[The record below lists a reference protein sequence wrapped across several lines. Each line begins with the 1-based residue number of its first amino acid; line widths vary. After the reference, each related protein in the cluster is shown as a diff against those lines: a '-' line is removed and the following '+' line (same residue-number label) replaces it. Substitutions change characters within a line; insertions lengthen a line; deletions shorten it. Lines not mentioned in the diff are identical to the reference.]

1 MAPLEKTIFHHL
13 LSVGGEAFITGG
25 TVRDRLLGLPVRDTD
40 VVVFGMKEDMLL
52 RELER
57 FGQVLTYGKSFRVY
71 QVRGLAV
78 EFSLP
83 RIGDDKQKMSLLDGI
98 KQDAEGRDFTVNALY
113 MNPLTEVIK
122 DPLEGMRD
130 LKMRCLRMAS
140 SHTFEDDPLR
150 VLRAIQ
156 LSARM
161 GFSIEDKT
169 LEGMRYVSLHSVA
182 HERIYDELNKWLLAS
197 DPARGWKIMD
207 ETGHIPKI
215 CKIEEKFS
223 QVLGNVLT
231 CAASLR
237 NQSANPVQWMWG
249 VLLSVRI
256 LSEYQY
262 NQGIDQKEVTN
273 RVIRQYAELSNHHN
287 HTKFINGI
295 LWGIKN
301 FQHYAMRKPDV
312 ARLSLGVD
320 LDELG
325 LVIIALTPF
334 WKHSGNLAKV
344 QQAMNRINN
353 LRPQEK
359 IRPLVKGIDL
369 KKWGYNQGKTMG
381 ILLETAFQMQ
391 LEGVTKKQME
401 VYFEKFQH
409 VLGK

>member
-1 MAPLEKTIFHHL
+1 MSPLEKMIFQHL
-13 LSVGGEAFITGG
+13 FSVGGEAFITGG

-40 VVVFGMKEDMLL
+40 VVVFGMGEDMLF

-71 QVRGLAV
+71 QVRSLAV

-83 RIGDDKQKMSLLDGI
+83 RIGNDRQKVSLLDGM
-98 KQDAEGRDFTVNALY
+98 KRDAEGRDFTVNALY
-113 MNPLTEVIK
+113 MNPLTEEIK
-122 DPLEGMRD
+122 DPLEGLQD
-130 LKMRCLRMAS
+130 LKVRRLRMTS

-150 VLRAIQ
+150 VLRAVQ

-161 GFSIEDKT
+161 GFSIDHKT
-169 LEGMRYVSLHSVA
+169 LEGMRSVSLNSVA

-197 DPARGWKIMD
+197 DPARGWKIMG

-215 CKIEEKFS
+215 CEIEEKFN
-223 QVLGNVLT
+223 QVLGDVLT
-231 CAASLR
+231 YAASLR
-237 NQSANPVQWMWG
+237 NQSYSPVQWMWG
-249 VLLSVRI
+249 VLLSVRM

-262 NQGIDQKEVTN
+262 NQGTTQKEIQN
-273 RVIRQYAELSNHHN
+273 RVIRQYAELSNHHD
-287 HTKFINGI
+287 HTRFITEI

-325 LVIIALTPF
+325 VAVTALTPF
-334 WKHSGNLAKV
+334 WKHSGNQIKI

-353 LRPQEK
+353 LKPQAK

-391 LEGVTKKQME
+391 LEGITKKQME
-401 VYFEKFQH
+401 VYFKKFQH
-409 VLGK
+409 MLEK